1 MWSDYTVG
9 VFTLYKTCEDLL
21 MMKKLRV
28 LWIGLLLAMALPA
41 GAAEGLIVLESP
53 LGPKETMDRL
63 EQIVEQKRMKIFAR
77 IDHAAAAREVGE
89 SLRPTEVLIFGN
101 PRVGTKLMECG
112 QTVGIDLPLK
122 MLVWMDASGQVWLGY
137 EDPDALAARH
147 GVAQCP
153 IVRRISKALAEFAEE
168 TVAQERPRGR
178 RSKEQSSQSPSR
190 QNTAE

>member
-1 MWSDYTVG
+1 
-9 VFTLYKTCEDLL
+9 
-21 MMKKLRV
+21 MMKKLRG
-28 LWIGLLLAMALPA
+28 LWIGFLLVMTLPA
-41 GAAEGLIVLESP
+41 GAAEGLIVVESP

-63 EQIVEQKRMKIFAR
+63 EQVVEQKRMKIFAR

-101 PRVGTKLMECG
+101 PRVGTKFMECG

-122 MLVWMDASGQVWLGY
+122 MLVWMDAAGQVWLGY

-147 GVAQCP
+147 GVSQCP
-153 IVRRISKALAEFAEE
+153 VVRRISKALAEFAEE

-178 RSKEQSSQSPSR
+178 RSKEQSSLPASR
-190 QNTAE
+190 QDVSE